1 MPPTPDNPRCAVC
14 YEPTSYW
21 CSRCQQ
27 VWYCSADHLQS
38 DWPLHK
44 KNCRPALSPGP
55 HHFAV
60 SASPNQTISV
70 TAIYFPINEEK
81 PRLVSIECL
90 PPSDLSMGP
99 CPSPIIQG
107 WFPNGRSCSL
117 TLTQGLNQ
125 EPLRFPLQVHYD
137 AEALSRST
145 PINRSVYRITSGQAP
160 RQWHGAVVV
169 LKYSG
174 SRRQSYADASLND
187 LPALS
192 AYFLG
197 YN

>member
-1 MPPTPDNPRCAVC
+1 M
-14 YEPTSYW
+14 
-21 CSRCQQ
+21 
-27 VWYCSADHLQS
+27 
-38 DWPLHK
+38 HK
-44 KNCRPALSPGP
+44 RACRPAATQHP
-55 HHFAV
+55 HQFAV
-60 SASPNQTISV
+60 SANPNQTISV
-70 TAIYFPINEEK
+70 TAIYFPVNEEK
-81 PRLVSIECL
+81 PRLVSIECI
-90 PPSDLSMGP
+90 PPSDLTMGP
-99 CPSPIIQG
+99 CPSPIIQA
-107 WFPNGRSCSL
+107 WFPHGQCSSL

-125 EPLRFPLQVHYD
+125 EALRFPLQVHYD
-137 AEALSRST
+137 AEALSRGS

-160 RQWHGAVVV
+160 RQWHGVVIV